1 MRTWWPAIDAVNQA
15 KANLDVILD
24 VISRAIVL
32 GGAHGRSGRGRMVV
46 VCALRA
52 CVAAEHA
59 AQDLFQRGELLSA
72 LALIGAVD
80 TRCRCSRFTSGD
92 APHITPRPISPNC

>member
-1 MRTWWPAIDAVNQA
+1 MIDAINQA

-52 CVAAEHA
+52 PAWLRNTPPKTSFIVA
-59 AQDLFQRGELLSA
+59 S
-72 LALIGAVD
+72 
-80 TRCRCSRFTSGD
+80 CSLRS
-92 APHITPRPISPNC
+92 RS